1 MILLKKTYYN
11 AKIKDIEDKTADIIN
26 LTVNNDKINEV
37 KHKIPKTIN
46 LATTSNLTAIE
57 NEILMLVI

>member
-26 LTVNNDKINEV
+26 LTVNNNKINEV
-37 KHKIPKTIN
+37 KHKIPKIIN